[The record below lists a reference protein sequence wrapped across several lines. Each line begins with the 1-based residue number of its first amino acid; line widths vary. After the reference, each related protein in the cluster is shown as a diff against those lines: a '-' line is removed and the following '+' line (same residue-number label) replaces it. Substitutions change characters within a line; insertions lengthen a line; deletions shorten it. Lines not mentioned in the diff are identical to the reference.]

1 VRSAIASA
9 ARWAAAL
16 LASSWRLEV
25 SGEHRVSRLRSAGE
39 RIIYAVW
46 HGSLL
51 TPLWHRRRQGITLL
65 VSAHRDGTT
74 LADAARR
81 WGYDIAFGSSTRGG
95 SGALR
100 SVVRA
105 LARGGEVAFTPDG
118 PRGPARVAKPGAV
131 AAAQHGDAFIVPIG
145 AAAEAAWSASSWDA
159 FTVPSPFSRVRLVYG
174 EPFRVP
180 PGSAELAWG
189 TAHLGEAISQA
200 EREAQCSG

>member
-1 VRSAIASA
+1 M
-9 ARWAAAL
+9 AAATRWIATL

-25 SGEHRVSRLRSAGE
+25 CGEQRVLQLRSAGE

-51 TPLWHRRRQGITLL
+51 PPLWHRRRQGITLL
-65 VSAHRDGTT
+65 ASAHHDGAR

-81 WGYDIAFGSSTRGG
+81 WGYRVAFGSSTRGG
-95 SGALR
+95 RGGLR

-105 LARGGEVAFTPDG
+105 LAQGTEVAFTPDG

-131 AAAQHGDAFIVPIG
+131 AAAQHGEAFIVPIG
-145 AAAEAAWSASSWDA
+145 AAAEPAWRASSWDA
-159 FTVPSPFSRVRLVYG
+159 FTIPRPFSRVRLVYG

-180 PGSAELAWG
+180 SGTAGLEWG
-189 TAHLGEAISQA
+189 TARLEQALSAAEHEA
-200 EREAQCSG
+200 RCSG